1 MNKRF
6 LKQAQQLQRQMAR
19 VQEDLES
26 ATVEGSAGGGVV
38 RAVVTGKMRL
48 ESIHIDPEAAAED
61 VAMLEDL
68 VAAAVNDALE
78 RAQEMAAA
86 RMGALTGGLNIPG
99 PDLGAC
105 DAGRTKRGGSGKQ
118 AHRRVPQAAGDRSQ
132 DRSEAGL
139 SPHTHAGRRGPE
151 SGRGDRL
158 GKGPDRPVRRV
169 IRHNRIGPL
178 LDLR

>member
-99 PDLGAC
+99 L
-105 DAGRTKRGGSGKQ
+105 T
-118 AHRRVPQAAGDRSQ
+118 
-132 DRSEAGL
+132 
-139 SPHTHAGRRGPE
+139 
-151 SGRGDRL
+151 
-158 GKGPDRPVRRV
+158 
-169 IRHNRIGPL
+169 
-178 LDLR
+178 

>member
-48 ESIHIDPEAAAED
+48 ESIHIDPEAASED

-78 RAQEMAAA
+78 RAQEMAAT

-99 PDLGAC
+99 L
-105 DAGRTKRGGSGKQ
+105 T
-118 AHRRVPQAAGDRSQ
+118 
-132 DRSEAGL
+132 
-139 SPHTHAGRRGPE
+139 
-151 SGRGDRL
+151 
-158 GKGPDRPVRRV
+158 
-169 IRHNRIGPL
+169 
-178 LDLR
+178 

>member
-19 VQEDLES
+19 VQEDLEA

-48 ESIHIDPEAAAED
+48 ESIHIDPEVAAED

-99 PDLGAC
+99 L
-105 DAGRTKRGGSGKQ
+105 T
-118 AHRRVPQAAGDRSQ
+118 
-132 DRSEAGL
+132 
-139 SPHTHAGRRGPE
+139 
-151 SGRGDRL
+151 
-158 GKGPDRPVRRV
+158 
-169 IRHNRIGPL
+169 
-178 LDLR
+178 

>member
-19 VQEDLES
+19 VQEDLEA

-48 ESIHIDPEAAAED
+48 ESIHIDPDAAAED

-99 PDLGAC
+99 L
-105 DAGRTKRGGSGKQ
+105 T
-118 AHRRVPQAAGDRSQ
+118 
-132 DRSEAGL
+132 
-139 SPHTHAGRRGPE
+139 
-151 SGRGDRL
+151 
-158 GKGPDRPVRRV
+158 
-169 IRHNRIGPL
+169 
-178 LDLR
+178 

>member
-19 VQEDLES
+19 VQEDLEA

-48 ESIHIDPEAAAED
+48 ESIHIDPDVAAED

-99 PDLGAC
+99 L
-105 DAGRTKRGGSGKQ
+105 T
-118 AHRRVPQAAGDRSQ
+118 
-132 DRSEAGL
+132 
-139 SPHTHAGRRGPE
+139 
-151 SGRGDRL
+151 
-158 GKGPDRPVRRV
+158 
-169 IRHNRIGPL
+169 
-178 LDLR
+178 

>member
-38 RAVVTGKMRL
+38 RVVVTGKMRL

-99 PDLGAC
+99 L
-105 DAGRTKRGGSGKQ
+105 T
-118 AHRRVPQAAGDRSQ
+118 
-132 DRSEAGL
+132 
-139 SPHTHAGRRGPE
+139 
-151 SGRGDRL
+151 
-158 GKGPDRPVRRV
+158 
-169 IRHNRIGPL
+169 
-178 LDLR
+178 

>member
-1 MNKRF
+1 MNKKF
-6 LKQAQQLQRQMAR
+6 LKQAQQLQKQMAR
-19 VQEDLES
+19 VQEDLEA

-48 ESIHIDPEAAAED
+48 AEIHIDPEAASED

-99 PDLGAC
+99 L
-105 DAGRTKRGGSGKQ
+105 T
-118 AHRRVPQAAGDRSQ
+118 
-132 DRSEAGL
+132 
-139 SPHTHAGRRGPE
+139 
-151 SGRGDRL
+151 
-158 GKGPDRPVRRV
+158 
-169 IRHNRIGPL
+169 
-178 LDLR
+178 

>member
-19 VQEDLES
+19 VQEDLEA

-48 ESIHIDPEAAAED
+48 AEIHIDPEAAAED

-99 PDLGAC
+99 L
-105 DAGRTKRGGSGKQ
+105 T
-118 AHRRVPQAAGDRSQ
+118 
-132 DRSEAGL
+132 
-139 SPHTHAGRRGPE
+139 
-151 SGRGDRL
+151 
-158 GKGPDRPVRRV
+158 
-169 IRHNRIGPL
+169 
-178 LDLR
+178 